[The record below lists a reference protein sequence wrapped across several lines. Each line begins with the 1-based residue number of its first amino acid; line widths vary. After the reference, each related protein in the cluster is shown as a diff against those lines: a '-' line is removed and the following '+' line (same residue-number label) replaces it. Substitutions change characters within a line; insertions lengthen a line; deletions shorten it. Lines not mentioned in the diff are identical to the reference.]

1 MLAQEMSHLK
11 SSLQSRD
18 QGKFAVCA
26 SHHVYHLNC
35 AMMVL
40 GSFAC
45 LHCGQDP
52 LDRFMVIDVHAGKS
66 PIFFP
71 HPQVP
76 KKRPSAKMC
85 FGGSHTT
92 HTKPDEVPLTES
104 IALTSE
110 SVTEMP
116 ETFTTDLEKEKLA
129 NFLSV
134 ASSMLTN
141 PVPAHSRPLYLSYA
155 HSQTAPTTL
164 STAWI
169 APHFMFSKPSMTS
182 SPLYSVPMGT
192 PLSFGSL
199 GGSTATHVAGTS
211 FCFTVTHVAGTSF
224 SSTATHIAGTF
235 FSSTATHVAGTF
247 FSSTATHVAGTFFSS
262 TATNV
267 AGTSFCFTVTHI
279 AGTSFSSTTHVAGT
293 FFCSTTTHI
302 AGTSSSPPPPLS
314 LDSSLQPVLS
324 SQSSSPSLT
333 IPANRSSPSSQ
344 SPTSSL
350 ELHNFQSPSFTL
362 TSFQPYN
369 FLYTAKS
376 LYSAAKNGNTEKLIS
391 VLATGLNPNI
401 LFRECLMGSVLH
413 LSSSSGHLSV
423 VQILVQAGAQLD
435 VLDRAQNTPLML
447 AVLEGKNEV
456 VNFLIKAGAS
466 VMLKGMGGMTALHLA
481 TKSGN
486 QQACQHILAIPNLPR
501 DFIDTKDDGG
511 WTPLVWAAEHSHAHI
526 VEREIHGIY
535 SSPTASLVLTEL
547 WTVNLTVQP
556 KALVYSPDLMKLS
569 VTVKAFWEILVL
581 VHSFTENKDY
591 EAVLSVAH
599 WRYLL
604 SKRAN
609 PFVRDAEQNIALHWS
624 AFSGCAEITE
634 LLLNLGSDPNSTNLY
649 GDTPLHIGARQNM
662 YECVHLLLARRARLD
677 LKNTAG
683 ELALD
688 CCVSESSECFKAI
701 SLNIM
706 LRDIVVKTLEPT
718 VHILSNDIS
727 HGKEVNPVQCINWED
742 DEGEPTDYV
751 YVSSN
756 CFTSYIS
763 IDQTITSL
771 QSCRCTDGCTSTDCR
786 CNTIS
791 LGCPYDNMGRLVPDF
806 NYAGGGDLPKAE
818 TIRSVWIPEV
828 NQRQEDNIK
837 DNVKNQQVAIL
848 CDETTDRKEQCVFV
862 ILLKTYVLIRSKAY
876 APMVFECNQMCAC
889 NRNRCVNRVMQ
900 KSVTEHVQLFRTR
913 SKGWGVRILRPI
925 PKGTYVCE
933 YIGDIVHDVDRYIGE
948 AITDVEADHREDDS
962 YLFDLDNKDGE
973 TYCIDARHYG
983 NVSRFINHM
992 CVPNLIPVKVFVDHH
1007 DLHFP
1012 RIAFFSN
1019 RDIDTYEELGFDYG
1033 EKFWII
1039 KSKSFTCECGADNCR
1054 YSKTTITQTLE
1065 NYLNRLQEMDRT

>member
-1 MLAQEMSHLK
+1 MIENIAIACCLRRIQTAYKVSSSKK
-11 SSLQSRD
+11 SSSPSMF
-18 QGKFAVCA
+18 GKFAVCA

-52 LDRFMVIDVHAGKS
+52 LDRFMVVDVHAGKS

-85 FGGSHTT
+85 FGGSHTD
-92 HTKPDEVPLTES
+92 HTKPDKVPLTES
-104 IALTSE
+104 IALTSK

-116 ETFTTDLEKEKLA
+116 ETFSTDLDKEKLA

-141 PVPAHSRPLYLSYA
+141 PLPAHSLLCHTVQLDLFSLLRTCTPTN
-155 HSQTAPTTL
+155 QPTTP
-164 STAWI
+164 AWI
-169 APHFMFSKPSMTS
+169 APHFMFSKPSVTS
-182 SPLYSVPMGT
+182 SPLYSSSMGT
-192 PLSFGSL
+192 PLSIGSL
-199 GGSTATHVAGTS
+199 GGHYRSPFPVSMGSSLFSHRTMPGSSGGYLTRWFLGQSQSESDYPTWVHRLFESAIKLSYVTKEQY
-211 FCFTVTHVAGTSF
+211 CF
-224 SSTATHIAGTF
+224 
-235 FSSTATHVAGTF
+235 
-247 FSSTATHVAGTFFSS
+247 
-262 TATNV
+262 N
-267 AGTSFCFTVTHI
+267 
-279 AGTSFSSTTHVAGT
+279 
-293 FFCSTTTHI
+293 
-302 AGTSSSPPPPLS
+302 PLS
-314 LDSSLQPVLS
+314 LSPQSHYLLPQLTLPGQSAPCHTSGLPLVPPRPTLPGHPSFLPRLTLPRHLSVPPQLTLPGLPHVLS
-324 SQSSSPSLT
+324 RLMY
-333 IPANRSSPSSQ
+333 
-344 SPTSSL
+344 TS
-350 ELHNFQSPSFTL
+350 
-362 TSFQPYN
+362 
-369 FLYTAKS
+369 KS

-391 VLATGLNPNI
+391 VLASGLNPNI

-413 LSSSSGHLSV
+413 LSSSSGHLNV

-526 VEREIHGIY
+526 VE
-535 SSPTASLVLTEL
+535 
-547 WTVNLTVQP
+547 
-556 KALVYSPDLMKLS
+556 
-569 VTVKAFWEILVL
+569 
-581 VHSFTENKDY
+581 
-591 EAVLSVAH
+591 
-599 WRYLL
+599 YLL

-649 GDTPLHIGARQNM
+649 GDTPLHIGARQDM
-662 YECVHLLLARRARLD
+662 YDCVHLLLARRARVD
-677 LKNTAG
+677 LKNSAG

-706 LRDIVVKTLEPT
+706 LRDIVIKTLERT
-718 VHILSNDIS
+718 VHILTNDIS
-727 HGKEVNPVQCINWED
+727 HGKEVNPIQCINWED

-751 YVSSN
+751 YVSTN

-806 NYAGGGDLPKAE
+806 NYAD
-818 TIRSVWIPEV
+818 
-828 NQRQEDNIK
+828 
-837 DNVKNQQVAIL
+837 
-848 CDETTDRKEQCVFV
+848 
-862 ILLKTYVLIRSKAY
+862 

-913 SKGWGVRILRPI
+913 SKGWGVRMLRPI

-1012 RIAFFSN
+1012 RIAFFAN

-1039 KSKSFTCECGADNCR
+1039 KSKSFTCDCGADNCR
-1054 YSKTTITQTLE
+1054 YSKMTITQTLE

>member
-1 MLAQEMSHLK
+1 MLAQEMSHLE

-141 PVPAHSRPLYLSYA
+141 PVPAHR
-155 HSQTAPTTL
+155 
-164 STAWI
+164 
-169 APHFMFSKPSMTS
+169 
-182 SPLYSVPMGT
+182 
-192 PLSFGSL
+192 
-199 GGSTATHVAGTS
+199 
-211 FCFTVTHVAGTSF
+211 
-224 SSTATHIAGTF
+224 
-235 FSSTATHVAGTF
+235 
-247 FSSTATHVAGTFFSS
+247 
-262 TATNV
+262 
-267 AGTSFCFTVTHI
+267 
-279 AGTSFSSTTHVAGT
+279 
-293 FFCSTTTHI
+293 
-302 AGTSSSPPPPLS
+302 
-314 LDSSLQPVLS
+314 
-324 SQSSSPSLT
+324 
-333 IPANRSSPSSQ
+333 
-344 SPTSSL
+344 
-350 ELHNFQSPSFTL
+350 
-362 TSFQPYN
+362 
-369 FLYTAKS
+369 YTAKS

-526 VEREIHGIY
+526 VEGARSQEDKNDIQKNGLGYTVVMKLLEIGGY
-535 SSPTASLVLTEL
+535 LNKVPRKSEGEPGQCVPNVARDFTES
-547 WTVNLTVQP
+547 
-556 KALVYSPDLMKLS
+556 VYSNTDADSKL
-569 VTVKAFWEILVL
+569 
-581 VHSFTENKDY
+581 NKDY

-599 WRYLL
+599 WRLIWGGCVGSRGVTWCVRLLPGVPACLSCGYLL

-806 NYAGGGDLPKAE
+806 NYAD
-818 TIRSVWIPEV
+818 
-828 NQRQEDNIK
+828 
-837 DNVKNQQVAIL
+837 
-848 CDETTDRKEQCVFV
+848 
-862 ILLKTYVLIRSKAY
+862 

-913 SKGWGVRILRPI
+913 SKGWGVRMLRPI

-1012 RIAFFSN
+1012 RIAFFAN
-1019 RDIDTYEELGFDYG
+1019 RDIDTYEELGSVGMLVQTVSFTINFIKKGRGAHKLHLAGLEEEKRIEAEQKKQQQEDKEDVQSCKTLVAEANEKINNAMKMIVKKTEERKMSPLCIGFFPHFSSFPRFDYG

>member
-1 MLAQEMSHLK
+1 MRYFEKTSNPEEERDESETEEQEERGGGRIKEDETRKITGLATMCGDVINYLLPIMPHPKSLSRIFLIAGVPVQTIK
-11 SSLQSRD
+11 SSS
-18 QGKFAVCA
+18 
-26 SHHVYHLNC
+26 N
-35 AMMVL
+35 
-40 GSFAC
+40 
-45 LHCGQDP
+45 
-52 LDRFMVIDVHAGKS
+52 I
-66 PIFFP
+66 
-71 HPQVP
+71 
-76 KKRPSAKMC
+76 
-85 FGGSHTT
+85 
-92 HTKPDEVPLTES
+92 KPT
-104 IALTSE
+104 
-110 SVTEMP
+110 
-116 ETFTTDLEKEKLA
+116 
-129 NFLSV
+129 
-134 ASSMLTN
+134 
-141 PVPAHSRPLYLSYA
+141 
-155 HSQTAPTTL
+155 
-164 STAWI
+164 
-169 APHFMFSKPSMTS
+169 
-182 SPLYSVPMGT
+182 
-192 PLSFGSL
+192 
-199 GGSTATHVAGTS
+199 
-211 FCFTVTHVAGTSF
+211 
-224 SSTATHIAGTF
+224 
-235 FSSTATHVAGTF
+235 
-247 FSSTATHVAGTFFSS
+247 
-262 TATNV
+262 
-267 AGTSFCFTVTHI
+267 
-279 AGTSFSSTTHVAGT
+279 
-293 FFCSTTTHI
+293 
-302 AGTSSSPPPPLS
+302 
-314 LDSSLQPVLS
+314 
-324 SQSSSPSLT
+324 
-333 IPANRSSPSSQ
+333 
-344 SPTSSL
+344 
-350 ELHNFQSPSFTL
+350 
-362 TSFQPYN
+362 
-369 FLYTAKS
+369 
-376 LYSAAKNGNTEKLIS
+376 
-391 VLATGLNPNI
+391 TGLNPNI

-413 LSSSSGHLSV
+413 LSSSSGHLTV

-526 VEREIHGIY
+526 VE
-535 SSPTASLVLTEL
+535 
-547 WTVNLTVQP
+547 
-556 KALVYSPDLMKLS
+556 
-569 VTVKAFWEILVL
+569 
-581 VHSFTENKDY
+581 
-591 EAVLSVAH
+591 
-599 WRYLL
+599 YLL

-662 YECVHLLLARRARLD
+662 YDCVLLLLARRARVD

-706 LRDIVVKTLEPT
+706 LRDIVVKTLERT
-718 VHILSNDIS
+718 VHILTNDIS
-727 HGKEVNPVQCINWED
+727 HGKEVNPIQCINWED

-751 YVSSN
+751 YVSTN

-806 NYAGGGDLPKAE
+806 NYAD
-818 TIRSVWIPEV
+818 
-828 NQRQEDNIK
+828 
-837 DNVKNQQVAIL
+837 
-848 CDETTDRKEQCVFV
+848 
-862 ILLKTYVLIRSKAY
+862 

-889 NRNRCVNRVMQ
+889 NRNRCVNRVIQ

-913 SKGWGVRILRPI
+913 SKGWGVRMLRPI

-1012 RIAFFSN
+1012 RIAFFAN

-1039 KSKSFTCECGADNCR
+1039 KSKSFTCDCGADNCR